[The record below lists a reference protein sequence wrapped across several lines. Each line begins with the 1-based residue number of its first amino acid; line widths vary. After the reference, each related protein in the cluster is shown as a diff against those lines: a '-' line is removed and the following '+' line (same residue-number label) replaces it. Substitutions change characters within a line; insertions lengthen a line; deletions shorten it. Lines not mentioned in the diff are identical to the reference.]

1 MNSAAISKRP
11 PYRFALHDL
20 ETGEEIKH
28 WLRRFGPG
36 LRRVSRGTY
45 YRAAART
52 LAVILRPAGA
62 ASAGARIPTSVTG

>member
-20 ETGEEIKH
+20 ETGEEIKLTGFADRT
-28 WLRRFGPG
+28 WTK
-36 LRRVSRGTY
+36 VSRGTY
-45 YRAAART
+45 YGPAART